1 MVGEAETGPLPIEAP
16 APAGWQRSIASVGLI
31 LAAGL
36 QAVDVLIANVA
47 LPQLQQDL
55 GGGISLGA
63 WVIASYLCAA
73 AVMAPLTGW
82 LRRRYGARRLFLGA
96 VGVFSIASLLCAI
109 APSAGTLIFF
119 RLLQGAGGGVI
130 HPLAQAI
137 LLDIYPSERHGR
149 IMAILGAGLM
159 VGPILGPPL
168 GGFITDIASWRWVF
182 LINLPLGL
190 LSIGCVWRLR
200 TTVETARDPTIDVVG
215 ILLLIAGVA
224 ASQLFLQRGIEQS
237 WFRSPEIIAEAAIA
251 VAAFALLAVRARGT
265 GFTAF
270 RLATFKDVNFVAAA
284 FYNFMLSA
292 LLFVTLVFVPSLAQG
307 PLGFPAT
314 TAGAIIVPRAILLM
328 AVMLFVGRL
337 IGKVDHRILLG
348 GGWGLMSAGL
358 FILSGLQPDHALTWI
373 VIGST
378 IQAIGAGMLYIPL
391 VTLAFSTLATEIR
404 TDAAGL
410 YSLLRQIAYASG
422 VALASALLQ
431 SKIAT
436 NLADLPPGIIAGP
449 GQSQLVADATLS
461 AYVECFWLMAI
472 TAAAIIP
479 GIWLFRAG
487 PGRSGT
493 SPLLPAA

>member
-1 MVGEAETGPLPIEAP
+1 MVSEAETGPVLIEAP

-31 LAAGL
+31 LAAAL

-82 LRRRYGARRLFLGA
+82 LRRRYGARRLFPAA
-96 VGVFSIASLLCAI
+96 VGVFAVASLLCAL
-109 APSAGTLIFF
+109 APSAGTLILF

-137 LLDIYPSERHGR
+137 LLDIYPSQRHGR

-200 TTVETARDPTIDVVG
+200 PTVETARDPTIDVVG
-215 ILLLIAGVA
+215 ILLLVAGVA
-224 ASQLFLQRGIEQS
+224 ASQLLLQRGIEQS
-237 WFRSPEIIAEAAIA
+237 WFHSPEIIAEAAIT
-251 VAAFALLAVRARGT
+251 VAAFTLLAVRARGT

-270 RLATFKDVNFVAAA
+270 RLAIFKDVNFVAAA

-292 LLFVTLVFVPSLAQG
+292 LLFVTLVFVPSLVQG

-328 AVMLFVGRL
+328 IVMLLVGRL
-337 IGKVDHRILLG
+337 IGKVPHRILLG
-348 GGWGLMSAGL
+348 AGWGLMSAGL
-358 FILSGLQPDHALTWI
+358 FILSELPPDHALAWI
-373 VIGST
+373 IIGSS

-391 VTLAFSTLATEIR
+391 VTLAFSTLVPEIR

-436 NLADLPPGIIAGP
+436 HLAGLPAGDIAGP
-449 GQSQLVADATLS
+449 GQSQLAADATLS
-461 AYVECFWLMAI
+461 AYAECFRLMAI

-479 GIWLFRAG
+479 GIWFFRTGSGRAG
-487 PGRSGT
+487 AGSLWPTG
-493 SPLLPAA
+493 

>member
-1 MVGEAETGPLPIEAP
+1 MVSEAETGPVSIEAP
-16 APAGWQRSIASVGLI
+16 VPAGWRRSVASVGLI
-31 LAAGL
+31 LAAAL

-55 GGGISLGA
+55 GGGIGLGA

-82 LRRRYGARRLFLGA
+82 LRRRYGARRLFPGA
-96 VGVFSIASLLCAI
+96 VGVFAVASLLCAL
-109 APSAGTLIFF
+109 APSAGTLVFF

-137 LLDIYPSERHGR
+137 LLDIYPNERHGR
-149 IMAILGAGLM
+149 IMGILGAGLM

-168 GGFITDIASWRWVF
+168 GGFIIDIASWRWVF

-200 TTVETARDPTIDVVG
+200 SAVETVRDPTIDVVG
-215 ILLLIAGVA
+215 ILLLVAGVA
-224 ASQLFLQRGIEQS
+224 ASQLFLQRGVEQS
-237 WFRSPEIIAEAAIA
+237 WFHSPEIIAEAAIT
-251 VAAFALLAVRARGT
+251 VAAFALLAMRARST
-265 GFTAF
+265 GFTSF
-270 RLATFKDVNFVAAA
+270 RPDIFKDVNFVAAA

-307 PLGFPAT
+307 PLGLAAT

-328 AVMLFVGRL
+328 VVMLFVGRL

-358 FILSGLQPDHALTWI
+358 FILSALQPDHALAWI
-373 VIGST
+373 IIGST

-391 VTLAFSTLATEIR
+391 VTLAFSTLAREIR
-404 TDAAGL
+404 TDATGL

-431 SKIAT
+431 AKIAT
-436 NLADLPPGIIAGP
+436 HLAGLSTLNIAGP
-449 GQSQLVADATLS
+449 DQSQLMADATLS

-472 TAAAIIP
+472 TAAVIIP
-479 GIWLFRAG
+479 GIWVFRAG
-487 PGRSGT
+487 SGRGGAGS
-493 SPLLPAA
+493 LWPAA